1 MINLNR
7 FRDLLDDKN
16 NLLKNT
22 GLPGLMM
29 GDQSAAAQ
37 EQTTQNNFGKDKD
50 PFVNFRSCVI
60 DELKLKVMA
69 EP

>member
-7 FRDLLDDKN
+7 LRDLLDDKN
-16 NLLKNT
+16 NLLKST
-22 GLPGLMM
+22 GLPGLMI

-37 EQTTQNNFGKDKD
+37 GQTTQNSFGKDKD

-60 DELKLKVMA
+60 DELK
-69 EP
+69 